1 MFTTE
6 GGVEIEQV
14 AAENP
19 DALVRV
25 HVDPLEGFEP
35 HHLRELLVHVTDEGE
50 RSRSRRSSTSCTA
63 ASSSPTPRSARST
76 R

>member
-25 HVDPLEGFEP
+25 HVDPLEGLEP
-35 HHLRELLVHVTDEGE
+35 HH
-50 RSRSRRSSTSCTA
+50 A
-63 ASSSPTPRSARST
+63 P
-76 R
+76 